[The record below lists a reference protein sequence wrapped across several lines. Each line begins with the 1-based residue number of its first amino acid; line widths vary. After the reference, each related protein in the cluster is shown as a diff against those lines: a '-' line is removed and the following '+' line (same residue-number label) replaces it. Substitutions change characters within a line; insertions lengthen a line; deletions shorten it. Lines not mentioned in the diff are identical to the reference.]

1 MEEHASYRK
10 FTKNIGI
17 ISLANLFLFVEGMV
31 ILPVI
36 TKVLGAENY
45 GIWTQLSMT
54 INLGSQAIILGL
66 PYALIRFLPAEEDKR
81 KIQEGIYSVLVLVFI
96 IALTAAIFLFLF
108 SGSVAKFFQCP
119 PILIKIL
126 GFIILFECLNFILLR
141 IFHVFQ
147 EIAKYSFLAILKIS
161 VELALII
168 AAVLLGYGLYGAVL
182 SLLVARILFFITLLW
197 SVVKKIGIKV
207 PDFSQIKKYLSFGL
221 PTFFSSISYWI
232 VTSGDKYLI
241 GYFMGVLFVGYYS
254 PGYAIG
260 NIINFLI
267 YPLVFMLPVVLSKSF
282 DKNEPGEVKTYLKYS
297 LKYFLM
303 IAIPSVFGLSI
314 LSKQLLTVFSTKEIS
329 SNGYFVTP
337 FVATSILLYGVC
349 AIFDQILY
357 LHKKTKLSGTIWMI
371 AALLN
376 IVLNLLLI
384 PALGILGAA
393 MTTLL
398 AYVFAFFLTWHY
410 SSKNLQFDIDWQSIL
425 KSILA
430 SVLMV
435 IFIVWFNPTSLL
447 NIILAI
453 ISGVFIYGLLV
464 WVMQGIDKKEFE
476 FLKSLLKELNL

>member
-1 MEEHASYRK
+1 
-10 FTKNIGI
+10 
-17 ISLANLFLFVEGMV
+17 
-31 ILPVI
+31 
-36 TKVLGAENY
+36 
-45 GIWTQLSMT
+45 
-54 INLGSQAIILGL
+54 
-66 PYALIRFLPAEEDKR
+66 
-81 KIQEGIYSVLVLVFI
+81 
-96 IALTAAIFLFLF
+96 
-108 SGSVAKFFQCP
+108 
-119 PILIKIL
+119 
-126 GFIILFECLNFILLR
+126 
-141 IFHVFQ
+141 
-147 EIAKYSFLAILKIS
+147 
-161 VELALII
+161 
-168 AAVLLGYGLYGAVL
+168 
-182 SLLVARILFFITLLW
+182 
-197 SVVKKIGIKV
+197 
-207 PDFSQIKKYLSFGL
+207 
-221 PTFFSSISYWI
+221 
-232 VTSGDKYLI
+232 
-241 GYFMGVLFVGYYS
+241 
-254 PGYAIG
+254 
-260 NIINFLI
+260 
-267 YPLVFMLPVVLSKSF
+267 MLPVVLSKSF